1 VVGNWT
7 KKTPQSPVFVRP
19 ERAET
24 PSETAST
31 ATNAEPEEDFAAA
44 YGMYAESSDEEL
56 GVESDNSQDADWDEY
71 EPAAKK
77 KKKKKKNNNN
87 NSNSTKTAAAKN
99 TAAVPAVPKPAP
111 PKIAEPSPA
120 AFPGPTG
127 GGGSVTLYCN
137 ICGTYSTAN
146 STVMRHHVMSHLQ
159 YYPYS
164 CPHCTLFR
172 AVRSFPIIKHIR
184 GKHRGMEER
193 FVCNLDTE
201 LEGKVK
207 CQV

>member
-1 VVGNWT
+1 MVGNWT
-7 KKTPQSPVFVRP
+7 KKTPQSPVVVGP

-77 KKKKKKNNNN
+77 KKKKKNNNSN
-87 NSNSTKTAAAKN
+87 NSNSTKTAAAKK
-99 TAAVPAVPKPAP
+99 TAAVPAVPMPAP

-137 ICGTYSTAN
+137 ICATYSTAN

-164 CPHCTLFR
+164 CPHCTVFR

-201 LEGKVK
+201 LERKVK
-207 CQV
+207 CEV

>member
-7 KKTPQSPVFVRP
+7 KKTPQSPVVARP

-77 KKKKKKNNNN
+77 KKKKKNNNN
-87 NSNSTKTAAAKN
+87 NSNSTKTAAAKK

-120 AFPGPTG
+120 AFPGPTGG

-207 CQV
+207 CEV